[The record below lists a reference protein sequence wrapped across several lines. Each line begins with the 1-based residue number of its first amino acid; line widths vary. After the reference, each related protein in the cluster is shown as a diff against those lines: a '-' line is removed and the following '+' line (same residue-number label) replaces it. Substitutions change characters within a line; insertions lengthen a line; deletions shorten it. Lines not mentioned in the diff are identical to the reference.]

1 MRETGHRKSTEFWG
15 PAACLLFPALIDRVA
30 IIVESH
36 CYLTVAVTV
45 PSACLT
51 VIGLGLV
58 IGVEHLLT
66 DILTDLVIFW
76 WRLGSKFALI

>member
-30 IIVESH
+30 IIVESY
-36 CYLTVAVTV
+36 CCLTVAVTV

-51 VIGLGLV
+51 VMGLGLV
-58 IGVEHLLT
+58 IGVKHQVTYLLT
-66 DILTDLVIFW
+66 W
-76 WRLGSKFALI
+76 